1 MLISLVLIA
10 LIAAG
15 GLAITYLI
23 ADDEPLMWR
32 AAAAAI
38 IGSAIFGTLLFIV
51 ASFVG
56 LSTAT
61 SAICMVIT
69 CLPAGLFWRRD
80 ISARFRKDRQRAG
93 DKLQGITAPKLMRFS
108 YYAFFLIIFWLFFE
122 RAYFQLAD
130 GIYTGGS
137 QNYGDLP
144 FHLGAIFSFTE
155 GNNFP
160 PQNPSWAGAK
170 FAYPFISDLLTSAFM
185 KLGADVKGAML
196 IQNVSWAFALLV
208 LIESFTAKLTGS
220 KLAGRL
226 APAILFFSGGLGF
239 VWFFKDYWESGKSLI
254 ETLFQLPR
262 DYTISDN
269 FRWGNS
275 MVVLFLTQRSILLGM
290 PLTIIVLG
298 YLWRTFSRVEATYN
312 EKMPLIKRFSAP
324 VLIGAL
330 AGMLPLIHLHSL
342 AALFI
347 VTACLFAIQP
357 AKWREWIA
365 FGAGVSL
372 IAVPELLWSITGTA
386 SDTTKFFDWHFGW
399 DSRDTNVIWFW
410 IKNTGL
416 LIPLIGLGIYL
427 YWTKPAPEVPK
438 KPARVP
444 APVFDPK
451 PLLLFYIPFVLLFL
465 ISNVA
470 KLAPWE
476 WDNIKILIYWFIG
489 SIPFVAYALAR
500 AWSGGTLLRAGA
512 ITAIAVLT
520 LSGSLDVWRT
530 LSGQVNSRVF
540 DRDAIEIAEQIKRRL
555 PARTLILNAPTFN
568 SPVVLTGRQSLMRY
582 SGHLSSHG
590 IDYLP
595 RENDVKRIYEGG
607 GVSEMLLKKYNI
619 EYVLFSPEERNTLKA
634 NEEFFKK
641 YPVAAEAGQIRLY
654 RVK

>member
-1 MLISLVLIA
+1 MLISIVLIA
-10 LIAAG
+10 LIAVAG
-15 GLAITYLI
+15 MALTYLI
-23 ADDEPLMWR
+23 ADEETFMWR
-32 AAAAAI
+32 VSAGTI
-38 IGSAIFGTLLFIV
+38 IGSAIFGTLLFVV
-51 ASFVG
+51 ASIAG
-56 LSTAT
+56 LSSVTV
-61 SAICMVIT
+61 AICLGLT
-69 CLPAGLFWRRD
+69 CLPIGLYWRRD
-80 ISARFRKDRQRAG
+80 IRARFKHDRNRVG
-93 DKLQGITAPKLMRFS
+93 DKLQGATAEKLGRFL
-108 YYAFFLIIFWLFFE
+108 YYAFFLVVFWLFFE

-170 FAYPFISDLLTSAFM
+170 FAYPFISDLLTAAFM
-185 KLGADVKGAML
+185 KFGADVKGAML

-208 LIESFTAKLTGS
+208 LVERFTVKLTGS
-220 KLAGRL
+220 KLAGRF
-226 APAILFFSGGLGF
+226 APALLFFSGGMGF

-254 ETLFQLPR
+254 DMLLHLPR

-290 PLTIIVLG
+290 PLTIIVLD
-298 YLWRTFSRVEATYN
+298 YLWRTFSRVETAYN
-312 EKMPLIKRFSAP
+312 EKMPIIRRFSVP
-324 VLIGAL
+324 ILIGVF

-347 VTACLFAIQP
+347 VTAFLFAIQP
-357 AKWREWIA
+357 TKWREWIA
-365 FGAGVSL
+365 FGLGVSV

-399 DSRDTNVIWFW
+399 DSRDTNILWFW
-410 IKNTGL
+410 FKNTGL
-416 LIPLIGLGIYL
+416 LIPFIGLGIYL
-427 YWTKPAPEVPK
+427 YWTKPAAETPK
-438 KPARVP
+438 KPVRNPPP
-444 APVFDPK
+444 AIDPK
-451 PLLLFYIPFVLLFL
+451 LLLFFYVPFILLFL
-465 ISNVA
+465 IANIA

-500 AWSGGTLLRAGA
+500 AWSGGTLLRAGTVA
-512 ITAIAVLT
+512 AMAVLT

-540 DRDAIEIAEQIKRRL
+540 DADAIEIAEQIKRRT
-555 PARTLILNAPTFN
+555 PPRSLILNAPTFN
-568 SPVVLTGRQSLMRY
+568 APVVLTGRQSLMRY

-590 IDYLP
+590 IDYRP

-607 GVSEMLLKKYNI
+607 GVSEMLLKQYNI
-619 EYVLFSPEERNTLKA
+619 EYVLISPEERNTLKA
-634 NEEFFKK
+634 NEEYFKK